1 MRYAPAD
8 EPPST
13 TGWLFAC
20 IVYILLKSF
29 MRTLSLSVLKPYIR
43 NWWAFVSVPYNLLN
57 IGISFLFLQASYLTT
72 QVAAIMATKNAG
84 PAINDIVISN
94 VPRIDTSII
103 HGDLSFLMYDLRF
116 FLLFLLIRYAPFA
129 AKTLA
134 CLAFLRAIT
143 INLTNLG
150 MPEGIVPIRAEITF
164 GGDLF
169 FSGHVAN
176 TFLLALIFWE
186 IKLLRYFFMVT
197 SVVFAVSALLG
208 HYHYS
213 IDVVA
218 APFFA
223 YGVFAVCKKIFKKD
237 YLASVNSRR
246 TTLG

>member
-1 MRYAPAD
+1 MRAPFFL
-8 EPPST
+8 S
-13 TGWLFAC
+13 G
-20 IVYILLKSF
+20 LKSY
-29 MRTLSLSVLKPYIR
+29 VR
-43 NWWAFVSVPYNLLN
+43 NWWSFVSVPHNLLN

-72 QVAAIMATKNAG
+72 QVAAIVATKNAG
-84 PAINDIVISN
+84 PEIGDIFISN
-94 VPRIDTSII
+94 IPRVDTSII
-103 HGDLSFLMYDLRF
+103 HGDFSFLMYDLRF
-116 FLLFLLIRYAPFA
+116 LLLFLLIRYAPFA

-150 MPEGIVPIRAEITF
+150 MPEGIIPIQAEITF

-197 SVVFAVSALLG
+197 SVVFAISALLG

-213 IDVVA
+213 IDIVA

-223 YGVFAVCKKIFKKD
+223 YGVFAICKKLFKNE
-237 YLASVNSRR
+237 YLLAVNNKH
-246 TTLG
+246 TTLK